1 MLRNPLN
8 AFNQANVLKELK
20 GTSPEKFS
28 LLLDTTNRV
37 SKIINGNL
45 ETGRVS
51 KALFEEDI
59 ETIAFNQFNQL
70 QTQNE
75 QCILDKDQID
85 NLLNFCQIL
94 SDYFENVLIN
104 TDNIELARIG
114 AYLLDRLIIIF

>member
-1 MLRNPLN
+1 MIFFVKRIETVFLELGISVELIKLFNKQLLRDPLN

-20 GTSPEKFS
+20 NSPEKFS

-59 ETIAFNQFNQL
+59 ETIAFNQFNQI
-70 QTQNE
+70 TNP
-75 QCILDKDQID
+75 K
-85 NLLNFCQIL
+85 
-94 SDYFENVLIN
+94 
-104 TDNIELARIG
+104 
-114 AYLLDRLIIIF
+114 